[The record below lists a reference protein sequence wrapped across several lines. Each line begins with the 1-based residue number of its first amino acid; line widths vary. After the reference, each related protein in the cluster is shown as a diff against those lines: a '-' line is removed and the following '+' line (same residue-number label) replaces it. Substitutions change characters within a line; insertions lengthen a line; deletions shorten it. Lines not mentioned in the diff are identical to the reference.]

1 MKKFY
6 LRSAISYLMLA
17 VLTGVVLLGVNA
29 AFGANPTLNPPADAV
44 SPTFTGINFTANP
57 IVKINGA
64 IGTPGQVLGMVGG
77 VLGWMNGGADDDWII
92 NGNNMYSG
100 VSGNVGI
107 GTNNPASKFQVV
119 DGDSLS
125 FGRDLFGQT
134 GMSVQ
139 SGDLNLNIGTKSV
152 NDDLVFYTAN
162 QERMRLKGNGD
173 LEVGGNLINPSGLL
187 GVVVDD
193 TFRVLDEVGFGGS
206 AITTVNLA
214 LHSASGAAVM
224 FRTTNAGLNQKIKY
238 ITGDASGNLI
248 IGKMTDAYGSPTSLV
263 TIAQNGDTDINGKLT
278 ANSIGTYTISS
289 SSFSVASQTGGGTLI
304 SCPIGYLAVSCGEKM
319 VWGPSGMSLYVG
331 SYPYDTDSCM
341 LNYYNPTLTSKTAAG
356 YAKCFNPNL

>member
-6 LRSAISYLMLA
+6 LRNAVSYLTLA
-17 VLTGVVLLGVNA
+17 VLTGVILLGVNA

-57 IVKINGA
+57 VLKINGA
-64 IGTPGQVLGMVGG
+64 VGTPGQVLGMVGG
-77 VLGWMNGGADDDWII
+77 VLGWMNGGADNDWII

-107 GTNNPASKFQVV
+107 GTNNPTTKFQVT
-119 DGDSLS
+119 DGDALN

-139 SGDLNLNIGTKSV
+139 SNDLNLNIGTKGA
-152 NDDLVFYTAN
+152 DDLVFYTAN

-173 LEVGGNLINPSGLL
+173 LEMGGNLLNPSGLL

-193 TFRVLDEVGFGGS
+193 TLRVLDEVGFGGS

-214 LHSASGAAVM
+214 LHSASGASIL
-224 FRTTNAGLNQKIKY
+224 FRTTTAGLNQKIKY
-238 ITGDASGNLI
+238 VSTDNTGQIT
-248 IGKMTDAYGSPTSLV
+248 IGKMTDSYGSPTALL
-263 TIAQNGDTDINGKLT
+263 TIAQNGNTDISGGFT
-278 ANSIGTYTISS
+278 ANSIGKYQVNTSARI
-289 SSFSVASQTGGGTLI
+289 VNAGAGWGT
-304 SCPIGYLAVSCGEKM
+304 S
-319 VWGPSGMSLYVG
+319 
-331 SYPYDTDSCM
+331 
-341 LNYYNPTLTSKTAAG
+341 
-356 YAKCFNPNL
+356 